1 VRVEELKRTTKLAFP
16 APLPSADALGLIA
29 ARRMAQ
35 GP

>member
-1 VRVEELKRTTKLAFP
+1 VRVEELKRTIELALR